1 VKEKMKSAVLT
12 ILVVASLVQT
22 FILAFGSPKLDQLLP
37 TTYVPTEV
45 GGTQMELAELLIPRQ
60 LIIHLGDGQHRVI
73 APNSPQ
79 QQFYKMIFH
88 DFLQKRRFEVLR
100 KLTPT
105 QLALLNVG
113 RIRNSN
119 PGIEVVF
126 DQALPLASLQR
137 VLDVRADG
145 LDNPPDIKR
154 ILLYA
159 DTTTG
164 EPEAYFFTEVEG
176 LIYAAR
182 TDMDIN
188 EVQKNV
194 AFGQYLTPYTPQ
206 YLGYYLPDEAIPVV
220 RYKYTYTQFT
230 ADDLKR
236 SLFVDPSIVK
246 NLQEKDGSQIYTDA
260 KRGLQLQNDKH
271 WLIYTDPVAAPAA
284 SRISS
289 AAVIESA
296 VQFVNQHGGWNSM
309 FRLSKAVRSEDK
321 PQQIQFRLFVDH
333 LPLIGKGQ
341 EDMGAINLELQQGI
355 VSSYERSLLK
365 LDEVPLDKRLV
376 SLPGGTELRKLLQT
390 SDHIGS
396 IIDVFPAYEVVISD
410 KSVELIPRWAIT
422 LEDGSYDFLGRR

>member
-1 VKEKMKSAVLT
+1 MKEKLKSAVLT

-37 TTYVPTEV
+37 TTYVPSEV

-60 LIIHLGDGQHRVI
+60 LIIHLGDNQHRVI
-73 APNSPQ
+73 AANSPQ

-88 DFLQKRRFEVLR
+88 DFLQKRRFEGLR
-100 KLTPT
+100 KLSPT
-105 QLALLNVG
+105 SLDELNLNLG
-113 RIRNSN
+113 RIRNNN

-126 DQALPLASLQR
+126 EQALPLASLQR
-137 VLDVRADG
+137 VLNVRADG
-145 LDNPPDIKR
+145 LDSPADIKR

-159 DTTTG
+159 NTATG
-164 EPEAYFFTEVEG
+164 ELDSYFFTEDEDLVY
-176 LIYAAR
+176 LAR

-194 AFGQYLTPYTPQ
+194 AFAQYLTPYTPQ
-206 YLGYYLPDEAIPVV
+206 YLGYYLPDDSIQAV

-230 ADDLKR
+230 AEELKR
-236 SLFVDPSIVK
+236 SLFVDPGIVK

-284 SRISS
+284 SRIS
-289 AAVIESA
+289 AAAGIESA
-296 VQFVNQHGGWNSM
+296 VQFVNQHGGWNGM
-309 FRLSKAVRSEDK
+309 FRLSKALRSEDK
-321 PQQIQFRLFVDH
+321 PQQIQFRLYVDH
-333 LPLIGKGQ
+333 LPLYGIEQ
-341 EDMGAINLELQQGI
+341 EDIGAINLELQQGI

-365 LDEVPLDKRLV
+365 LDEEPLDKRLV
-376 SLPGGTELRKLLQT
+376 SLPGGTDLRKLLQT

-396 IIDVFPAYEVVISD
+396 IIDVFPAYQVVIAD
-410 KSVELIPRWAIT
+410 KSVELIPRWTIE
-422 LEDGSYDFLGRR
+422 LENGSFDFL